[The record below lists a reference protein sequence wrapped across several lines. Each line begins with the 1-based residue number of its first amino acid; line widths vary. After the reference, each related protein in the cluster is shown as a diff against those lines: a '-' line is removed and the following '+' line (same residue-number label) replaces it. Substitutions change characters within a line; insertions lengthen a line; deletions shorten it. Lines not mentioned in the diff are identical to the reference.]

1 MTNKKIGS
9 NLKEVR
15 KSLGLTLVIAA
26 KKLGFPNYQTLKS
39 IEDGGRE
46 IKAPELLKFSKV
58 YFVSISKLLGE
69 KEIQLGNTFIWRKPP
84 QVKSKK
90 QIEAEISYRC
100 EQYNLL
106 EKLLNLKAK
115 RIQLFNVTIDD
126 ISSNNDVDNLSER
139 FCNSLSLGCR
149 PAYTLQK
156 VLEQDFGVKILFET
170 LPEGSAV
177 SIVPSEFGAV
187 VVINADEAPWR
198 RNYDLA
204 HELFHLVTW
213 KIVSEKD
220 SKDQNFFA
228 DIEKKAE
235 RFASILLLPE
245 KEVRK
250 EIADRIEIQKKF
262 TYSDL
267 VDIAREFG
275 VSTIALL
282 YRMANLRFIKW
293 EDAYKRAKDRKLT
306 EISRQKRR
314 HEWGEKP
321 RSERFTS
328 LAVRCLRKGLI
339 SRGKFAEMVGIDRS
353 EIDDFIENTGLMEL
367 EGTPIEIMAS

>member
-69 KEIQLGNTFIWRKPP
+69 KEIQLGNTFLWRKPP

-250 EIADRIEIQKKF
+250 EIADRIEIQKEF

-275 VSTIALL
+275 VSTKALL

-293 EDAYKRAKDRKLT
+293 EDADKRAKDRELT
-306 EISRQKRR
+306 EISKQKRR

>member
-1 MTNKKIGS
+1 MINKEIAS
-9 NLKEVR
+9 HLKTAR
-15 KSLGLTLVIAA
+15 KSLGLTLVEAA
-26 KKLGFPNYQTLKS
+26 KRLGFPSYQTLKS
-39 IEDGGRE
+39 LEDGQRE
-46 IKAPELLKFSKV
+46 IKASELLKFSKV
-58 YFVSISKLLGE
+58 YFVSIGRLLGE
-69 KEIQLGNTFIWRKPP
+69 KEIQLGNTFLWRKPP
-84 QVKSKK
+84 QVKIKK

-220 SKDQNFFA
+220 LEDQNFFA

-275 VSTIALL
+275 VSTKALL

-293 EDAYKRAKDRKLT
+293 EDADKRAKDRKLT

>member
-1 MTNKKIGS
+1 MINKEIAS
-9 NLKEVR
+9 HLKTAR
-15 KSLGLTLVIAA
+15 KSLGLTLVEAA
-26 KKLGFPNYQTLKS
+26 KRLGFPSYQTLKS
-39 IEDGGRE
+39 LEDGQRE
-46 IKAPELLKFSKV
+46 IKASELLKFSKV
-58 YFVSISKLLGE
+58 YFVSIGKLLGE
-69 KEIQLGNTFIWRKPP
+69 KEIQLGNTFLWRKPP
-84 QVKSKK
+84 QPKNKK

-139 FCNSLSLGCR
+139 FCDSLSLGSR
-149 PAYTLQK
+149 PAFTLQK
-156 VLEQDFGVKILFET
+156 VLEQNIGVKILFET
-170 LPEGSAV
+170 IPEGSAI
-177 SIVPSEFGAV
+177 STFSNEFGAV
-187 VVINADEAPWR
+187 IVINSDEAPWR

-220 SKDQNFFA
+220 LKDQNFFA
-228 DIEKKAE
+228 DIEKKAD

-250 EIADRIEIQKKF
+250 EIADRIEIQKEF

-275 VSTIALL
+275 VSTKALL

-293 EDAYKRAKDRKLT
+293 EDADKRAKDRELI
-306 EISRQKRR
+306 EISKQKRR

>member
-1 MTNKKIGS
+1 MINKEIAS
-9 NLKEVR
+9 HLKTAR
-15 KSLGLTLVIAA
+15 KSLGLTLVEAA
-26 KKLGFPNYQTLKS
+26 QRLGFPSYQTLKS
-39 IEDGGRE
+39 LEDGQRE
-46 IKAPELLKFSKV
+46 IKASELLKFSKV
-58 YFVSISKLLGE
+58 YFVSIGRLLGE
-69 KEIQLGNTFIWRKPP
+69 KEIQLGNTFLWRKPP

-90 QIEAEISYRC
+90 HIEAEISYRC